1 MKYLK
6 TYDSF
11 SSFLHKY
18 TKYKRNM
25 YVLTTNG
32 EICKIGAVDHGI
44 TDNYWMETPVGQEF
58 FNNDPYINDDIVR
71 EATPEEI
78 EQYELEKNANK
89 YNL

>member
-1 MKYLK
+1 
-6 TYDSF
+6 
-11 SSFLHKY
+11 
-18 TKYKRNM
+18 
-25 YVLTTNG
+25 
-32 EICKIGAVDHGI
+32 
-44 TDNYWMETPVGQEF
+44 METPVGQEF